1 MQTTRIHFE
10 DTSFIDIR
18 VSDIQTEEFRRWL
31 RFANRND
38 TYSVPGLK
46 RVIRRRDIARTE
58 FIPDEDSAGGLRMKI
73 AVVTGASSGIGR
85 ELVYAIDKEKKLDEI
100 WVIARRADRLEELRS
115 KCRNQI
121 RPLALDLVKDE
132 SIAAYQALLEKEQPE
147 IHLLVNAAG
156 FGVFGPFAESDLQKV
171 LDSARLNALALTAM
185 CHVSLPYMQKGDSII
200 NMGSNSA
207 WQPVP
212 YQTVYGASKSYVLNF
227 SRALGRELKKRKI
240 HVMCV
245 CPGWIKTEFQSV
257 AEHDKYIRYVD
268 RWYGPDE
275 VAVQAM
281 KDLKR
286 KKTVSILG
294 EPVRRQVRLVKFLPV
309 RYVMDTWCR
318 QQGF

>member
-1 MQTTRIHFE
+1 MR
-10 DTSFIDIR
+10 
-18 VSDIQTEEFRRWL
+18 
-31 RFANRND
+31 
-38 TYSVPGLK
+38 
-46 RVIRRRDIARTE
+46 
-58 FIPDEDSAGGLRMKI
+58 I
-73 AVVTGASSGIGR
+73 AVITGASSGIGR
-85 ELVYAIDKEKKLDEI
+85 ELVYAIDREKKLDEI
-100 WVIARRADRLEELRS
+100 WVIARRADRLEELQN
-115 KCRNQI
+115 KCRNKI

-132 SIAAYQALLEKEQPE
+132 SIEAYRALLEKEKPQ

-156 FGVFGPFAESDLQKV
+156 FGVFGPFEESDLHKV

-281 KDLKR
+281 KDLKK